1 MAVSR
6 IYCPKCK
13 RVLGDTDKSLDCII
27 NCPRCK
33 AQHIK
38 IKIVSYK
45 DYLLT
50 SKGGN
55 YGG

>member
-1 MAVSR
+1 MAASR

-13 RVLGDTDKSLDCII
+13 RVLGDTDKSIDCVL

-33 AQHIK
+33 AQHVK

-45 DYLLT
+45 DYLL
-50 SKGGN
+50 KKEDKNGR
-55 YGG
+55 